1 MKTKLITILASLIA
15 VAASNAMTV
24 SFSNSNGSFSNV
36 LAVSTSSG
44 ATIADGSGLAAVGFF
59 SDEAAVATGDFSS
72 WVQFGTGSAM
82 GDGAAG
88 DAPSVFIASES
99 ITVTSGDTFDGQSL
113 FLYVSFNN
121 EHLVAKSDSVTFTFD
136 NPVSA
141 GEIALQDG
149 GFSYLYGGAS
159 GPDVDLSGSG
169 NFIVSSVQ
177 LQAVPEPSTFAA
189 LAGLCALGAVMVRR
203 RRA

>member
-1 MKTKLITILASLIA
+1 MLNLKN
-15 VAASNAMTV
+15 VAATGALLLT
-24 SFSNSNGSFSNV
+24 
-36 LAVSTSSG
+36 AASSQ
-44 ATIADGSGLAAVGFF
+44 AAVTELVTNGGF
-59 SDEAAVATGDFSS
+59 ETGDFSS

-136 NPVSA
+136 NPVW
-141 GEIALQDG
+141 
-149 GFSYLYGGAS
+149 
-159 GPDVDLSGSG
+159 
-169 NFIVSSVQ
+169 
-177 LQAVPEPSTFAA
+177 T
-189 LAGLCALGAVMVRR
+189 
-203 RRA
+203 